1 MNKKRALSILVA
13 AAMAAGTLVTS
24 VPVYADDVEE
34 ITWMFWD
41 DLEATEDLIS
51 KGYKEVIDRFNEEYD
66 GKYHVTPITTNLEEY
81 DGKLNALIAAGQT
94 PDVYICN
101 PGPNMDVYVNA
112 GAAAD
117 LTDILENQEADW
129 YASFTDGIFERMTYD
144 GKIMAVPTNFAAAC
158 VYYNTEMFADAGV
171 EVPTTYDEL
180 IAACQKLQDAGYT
193 PISCSAGTAWCLSMI
208 AGYLC
213 DRQGVDL
220 AAIADHTAN
229 WTDENCIEAGTKL
242 KDLSQYFQAT
252 AAGDSND
259 QANAEFTSGK
269 AAMLVQ
275 GSWVIGEI
283 NGRVPEI
290 EEVCGA
296 FRFPAIEGGA
306 DPDRMMVKTDNIML
320 SSKAEGDKKEAAIEL
335 LKYFTDETAQK
346 YVAEEAGKIPTTNV
360 EVDTAVAPKQ
370 YNYVE
375 EVLDNTTATFGFYNE
390 SLATTEAGDIFDDAI
405 VEIYLQNATPQ
416 EAFQELQDYYEKN
429 VW

>member
-13 AAMAAGTLVTS
+13 AAMAAGTLATS